1 MKKIK
6 FFWAYVIL
14 LFLLISCSD
23 DENKIVTSC
32 NTISGTVKIMPLGAS
47 RVQGFRP
54 VFESYRY
61 ALWEELIDGDWRVDY
76 VGTQQDVTKYENYAG
91 YCFDNDHEGRS
102 GWTSEQIKNNIA
114 DWLVEVD
121 EIDIVLFSSPG
132 GNDAID
138 GVPIEDILQ
147 NVNLII
153 DEIQMHNP
161 NITILIEKMAPAKS
175 SYMTENLTAVFE
187 QMKIEVDEFARI
199 KTTATSKVIAV
210 DMFTGFKDDFLID
223 DLHYN
228 LEGAR
233 FIAARYY
240 ENLVPFLQ

>member
-6 FFWAYVIL
+6 LFWTYVMLI
-14 LFLLISCSD
+14 FLLISCSD
-23 DENKIVTSC
+23 DENIIVTSC

-54 VFESYRY
+54 IFESYRY

-76 VGTQQDVTKYENYAG
+76 VGTQQDVAKYENYAG

-114 DWLVEVD
+114 DWLAEVD

-132 GNDAID
+132 GNDAIN
-138 GVPIEDILQ
+138 GVPIENILQ

-175 SYMTENLTAVFE
+175 SYMTENLTEIFE
-187 QMKIEVDEFARI
+187 QMKVEVDEFARI

-210 DMFTGFKDDFLID
+210 DMFTGFTDAYLADI
-223 DLHYN
+223 LHYN
-228 LEGAR
+228 TDGAR
-233 FIAARYY
+233 FIADRYY
-240 ENLVPFLQ
+240 ESLVPYLE

>member
-6 FFWAYVIL
+6 LFWTYVMLI
-14 LFLLISCSD
+14 FLLISCSD
-23 DENKIVTSC
+23 DENIIVTSC

-54 VFESYRY
+54 IFESYRY

-76 VGTQQDVTKYENYAG
+76 VGTQQDVAKYENYAG

-114 DWLVEVD
+114 DWLAEVD

-132 GNDAID
+132 GNDAIN
-138 GVPIEDILQ
+138 GVPIENILQ

-210 DMFTGFKDDFLID
+210 DMFTGFTDAYLADI
-223 DLHYN
+223 LHYN
-228 LEGAR
+228 TDGAR
-233 FIAARYY
+233 FIADRYY
-240 ENLVPFLQ
+240 ESLVPYLE